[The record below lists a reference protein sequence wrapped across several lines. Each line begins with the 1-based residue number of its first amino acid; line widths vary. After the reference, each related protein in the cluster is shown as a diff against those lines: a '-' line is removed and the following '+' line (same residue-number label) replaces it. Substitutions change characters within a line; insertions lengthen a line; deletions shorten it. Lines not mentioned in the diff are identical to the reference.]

1 MGLVI
6 YCGLTT
12 SMIKKYLP
20 KSLLVRAIS
29 IVILPMI
36 VFQLIIV
43 TVFFDSLWERVISR
57 MSRSVAMEIALT
69 VNQIKNND
77 ISILRANRDYGS
89 FTEMNIKIISSQD
102 LSENYA
108 ANNIKF
114 LDFVTSGFKRE
125 LQGTLNSTHWVQ
137 SANDNINV
145 YVNIGEEMLRITFP
159 KKRVST
165 ARVHIFLG
173 WVIISSAILI
183 FISFLFLRN
192 QIKPITQLAMAA
204 EEFGKGNNVSNF
216 KVSGASDVRRAA
228 IEFLKMK
235 NRIIKQV
242 EQRSLMLAGVGHDL
256 KTPLTRMRLQAET
269 IEDDKSKKFL
279 IDEIKHMNLM
289 LEEYLNFSK
298 EENIK
303 DSIKINPIEAI
314 NRLKNDIHFNDKNID
329 IEIINDAEIE
339 LNANIFTRSIINLLN
354 NSFENAQKVKIIIE
368 TSPELTKVEI
378 HDDGEGIP
386 ETERAN
392 VFKPFYRIDKSR
404 NQNSANSGLGLST
417 TKHLLNSINGTIEL
431 GESKTLGGLKVRIE
445 IPN

>member
-43 TVFFDSLWERVISR
+43 TVFFDSLWERVIAR

-89 FTEMNIKIISSQD
+89 FTEMDIKIISSQD

-269 IEDDKSKKFL
+269 IEDDKSKEFL

-314 NRLKNDIHFNDKNID
+314 IKIKNDIHFNDKNID

-339 LNANIFTRSIINLLN
+339 LNANIFNRSITNLLN

>member
-1 MGLVI
+1 
-6 YCGLTT
+6 
-12 SMIKKYLP
+12 MIKKYLP

-43 TVFFDSLWERVISR
+43 TVFFDSLWERVIAR

-108 ANNIKF
+108 DNNIKF

-192 QIKPITQLAMAA
+192 QIKPITQLAIAA

-256 KTPLTRMRLQAET
+256 KTPLTRMRLQAEA
-269 IEDDKSKKFL
+269 IEDDKSKEFL

-314 NRLKNDIHFNDKNID
+314 IRIKNDIHFNDKNID

-339 LNANIFTRSIINLLN
+339 LNANIFNRSIINLLN

-404 NQNSANSGLGLST
+404 NQNSTNSGLGLST

-431 GESKTLGGLKVRIE
+431 GESKILGGLKVRIE

>member
-1 MGLVI
+1 
-6 YCGLTT
+6 
-12 SMIKKYLP
+12 MIKKYLP

-43 TVFFDSLWERVISR
+43 TVFFDSLWERVIAR

-89 FTEMNIKIISSQD
+89 FTEMNIKIISSED
-102 LSENYA
+102 LTENYA

-173 WVIISSAILI
+173 WVIMSSAILI

-192 QIKPITQLAMAA
+192 QIKPITQLALAA
-204 EEFGKGNNVSNF
+204 EEFGKGNNISNF

-269 IEDDKSKKFL
+269 IENDKSKEFL

-314 NRLKNDIHFNDKNID
+314 IKIKNDIHFNNKNID

-339 LNANIFTRSIINLLN
+339 LNANIFNRSIVNLLN
-354 NSFENAQKVKIIIE
+354 NSFENAQKVKILIE
-368 TSPELTKVEI
+368 TSAELTKVEI

-404 NQNSANSGLGLST
+404 NQNLANSGLGLST

>member
-43 TVFFDSLWERVISR
+43 TVFFDSLWERVIAR

-108 ANNIKF
+108 DNNIKF

-137 SANDNINV
+137 SANDDINV

-256 KTPLTRMRLQAET
+256 KTPLTRMRLQAEA
-269 IEDDKSKKFL
+269 IEDDKSKEFL

-314 NRLKNDIHFNDKNID
+314 IRIKNDIHFNDKNID

-339 LNANIFTRSIINLLN
+339 LNANIFNRSIINLLN

-392 VFKPFYRIDKSR
+392 VFKPFYRVDKSR

>member
-43 TVFFDSLWERVISR
+43 TVFFDSLWERVIAR

-108 ANNIKF
+108 DNNIKF

-137 SANDNINV
+137 SANDDINV

-192 QIKPITQLAMAA
+192 QIKPITQLALAA
-204 EEFGKGNNVSNF
+204 EEFGKGNNISNF

-269 IEDDKSKKFL
+269 IEDDKGKKFL

-314 NRLKNDIHFNDKNID
+314 IRIKNDIHFNDKNID

-339 LNANIFTRSIINLLN
+339 LNANIFNRSIINLLN

>member
-1 MGLVI
+1 
-6 YCGLTT
+6 
-12 SMIKKYLP
+12 MIKKYLP

-43 TVFFDSLWERVISR
+43 TVFFDSLWERVIAR

-102 LSENYA
+102 LSENYT

-256 KTPLTRMRLQAET
+256 KTPLTRMRLQAEA
-269 IEDDKSKKFL
+269 IEDDKSKEFL

-314 NRLKNDIHFNDKNID
+314 IRIKNDIHFNDKNID

-339 LNANIFTRSIINLLN
+339 LNANIFNRSIINLLN

-431 GESKTLGGLKVRIE
+431 GESKILGGLKVRIE

>member
-1 MGLVI
+1 
-6 YCGLTT
+6 
-12 SMIKKYLP
+12 MIKKYLP

-43 TVFFDSLWERVISR
+43 TVFFDSLWERVIAR

-102 LSENYA
+102 LSENYT

-269 IEDDKSKKFL
+269 IENDKSKEFL

-314 NRLKNDIHFNDKNID
+314 IRIKNDIHFNDKNID

-339 LNANIFTRSIINLLN
+339 LNANIFNRSIINLLN

-417 TKHLLNSINGTIEL
+417 TKHLLNSINGIIEL

>member
-1 MGLVI
+1 
-6 YCGLTT
+6 
-12 SMIKKYLP
+12 MIKKYLP

-43 TVFFDSLWERVISR
+43 TVFFDSLWERVIAR

-108 ANNIKF
+108 DNNIKF

-256 KTPLTRMRLQAET
+256 KTPLTRMRLQAEA
-269 IEDDKSKKFL
+269 IEDDKSKEFL

-314 NRLKNDIHFNDKNID
+314 IKIKNDIHFNDKNID

-339 LNANIFTRSIINLLN
+339 LNANIFNRSIINLLN

-404 NQNSANSGLGLST
+404 NQNSTNSGLGLST

>member
-43 TVFFDSLWERVISR
+43 TVFFDSLWERVIAR

-89 FTEMNIKIISSQD
+89 FTEMNIKIISSED
-102 LSENYA
+102 LTENYA

-137 SANDNINV
+137 SVNDNINV

-204 EEFGKGNNVSNF
+204 EEFGKGNNISNF

-269 IEDDKSKKFL
+269 IEDDKSKEFL

-314 NRLKNDIHFNDKNID
+314 IRIKNDIHFNDKNID

-339 LNANIFTRSIINLLN
+339 LNANIFNRSIINLLN

-404 NQNSANSGLGLST
+404 NQNSTNSGLGLST

-431 GESKTLGGLKVRIE
+431 GESKILGGLKVRIE

>member
-43 TVFFDSLWERVISR
+43 TVFFDSLWERVIAR

-108 ANNIKF
+108 DNNIKF

-137 SANDNINV
+137 SANDDINV

-269 IEDDKSKKFL
+269 IEDDKSKEFL

-314 NRLKNDIHFNDKNID
+314 IRIKNDIHFNDKNID

-339 LNANIFTRSIINLLN
+339 LNANIFNRSIINLLN

-404 NQNSANSGLGLST
+404 NQNSTNSGLGLST

-431 GESKTLGGLKVRIE
+431 GESKILGGLKVRIE

>member
-43 TVFFDSLWERVISR
+43 TVFFDSLWERVIAR

-102 LSENYA
+102 LSENYT

-192 QIKPITQLAMAA
+192 QIKPITQLAIAA

-314 NRLKNDIHFNDKNID
+314 IRIKNDIHFNDKNID

-339 LNANIFTRSIINLLN
+339 LNANIFNRSIINLLN

-392 VFKPFYRIDKSR
+392 VFKPFYRLDKSR

>member
-1 MGLVI
+1 
-6 YCGLTT
+6 
-12 SMIKKYLP
+12 MIKKYLP

-43 TVFFDSLWERVISR
+43 TVFFDSLWERVIAR

-102 LSENYA
+102 LSENYT

-125 LQGTLNSTHWVQ
+125 LQGALNSTHWVQ

-314 NRLKNDIHFNDKNID
+314 IRIKNDIHFNDKNID

-339 LNANIFTRSIINLLN
+339 LNANIFNRSIINLVN

>member
-1 MGLVI
+1 
-6 YCGLTT
+6 
-12 SMIKKYLP
+12 MIKKYLP

-43 TVFFDSLWERVISR
+43 TVFFDSLWERVIAR

-269 IEDDKSKKFL
+269 IEDDKSKEFL

-314 NRLKNDIHFNDKNID
+314 IRIKNDIHFNDKNID

-339 LNANIFTRSIINLLN
+339 LNANIFNRSIINLLN

>member
-43 TVFFDSLWERVISR
+43 TVFFDSLWERVIAR

-108 ANNIKF
+108 DNNIKF

-137 SANDNINV
+137 SANDDINV

-173 WVIISSAILI
+173 WVILSSAILI

-256 KTPLTRMRLQAET
+256 KTPLTRMRLQAEA
-269 IEDDKSKKFL
+269 IEDDKSKEFL

-314 NRLKNDIHFNDKNID
+314 IRIKNDIHFNDKNID

-339 LNANIFTRSIINLLN
+339 LNANIFNRSIVNLLN

-368 TSPELTKVEI
+368 TSQELTKVEI

-404 NQNSANSGLGLST
+404 NQNSTNSGLGLST

-431 GESKTLGGLKVRIE
+431 GKSKILGGLKVRIE

>member
-1 MGLVI
+1 
-6 YCGLTT
+6 
-12 SMIKKYLP
+12 MIKKYLP

-43 TVFFDSLWERVISR
+43 TVFFDSLWERVIAR

-102 LSENYA
+102 LSENYT

-298 EENIK
+298 EESIK

-314 NRLKNDIHFNDKNID
+314 IRIKNDIHFNDKNID

-339 LNANIFTRSIINLLN
+339 LNANIFNRSIINLLN

>member
-1 MGLVI
+1 
-6 YCGLTT
+6 
-12 SMIKKYLP
+12 MIKKYLP

-43 TVFFDSLWERVISR
+43 TVFFDSLWERVIAR

-108 ANNIKF
+108 DNNIKF

-137 SANDNINV
+137 SANDDINV

-269 IEDDKSKKFL
+269 IEDDKSKEFL

-314 NRLKNDIHFNDKNID
+314 IRIKNDIHFNDKNID

-339 LNANIFTRSIINLLN
+339 LNANIFNRSIINLLN

>member
-339 LNANIFTRSIINLLN
+339 LNANIFNRSIINLLN

>member
-1 MGLVI
+1 
-6 YCGLTT
+6 
-12 SMIKKYLP
+12 
-20 KSLLVRAIS
+20 
-29 IVILPMI
+29 MI

-43 TVFFDSLWERVISR
+43 TVFFDSLWERVIAR

-108 ANNIKF
+108 DNNIKF

-137 SANDNINV
+137 SANDDINV

-256 KTPLTRMRLQAET
+256 KTPLTRMRLQAEA
-269 IEDDKSKKFL
+269 IEDDKSKEFL

-314 NRLKNDIHFNDKNID
+314 IRIKNDIHFNDKNID

-339 LNANIFTRSIINLLN
+339 LNANIFNRSIINLLN

-404 NQNSANSGLGLST
+404 NQNSTNSGLGLST

-431 GESKTLGGLKVRIE
+431 GESKILGGLKVRIE

>member
-1 MGLVI
+1 
-6 YCGLTT
+6 
-12 SMIKKYLP
+12 MIKKYLP

-43 TVFFDSLWERVISR
+43 TVFFDSLWERVIAR

-89 FTEMNIKIISSQD
+89 FTQMNIKTISSED
-102 LSENYA
+102 LTENYA

-137 SANDNINV
+137 SANDDINV

-256 KTPLTRMRLQAET
+256 KTPLTRMRLQAEA
-269 IEDDKSKKFL
+269 IEDDKSKEFL

-314 NRLKNDIHFNDKNID
+314 IRIKNDIHFNDKNID

-339 LNANIFTRSIINLLN
+339 LNANIFNRSIINLLN

-404 NQNSANSGLGLST
+404 NQNSTNSGLGLST

-431 GESKTLGGLKVRIE
+431 GESKILGGLKVRIE

>member
-1 MGLVI
+1 
-6 YCGLTT
+6 
-12 SMIKKYLP
+12 MIKKYLP

-43 TVFFDSLWERVISR
+43 TVFFDSLWERVIAR

-204 EEFGKGNNVSNF
+204 EEFGKGNNISNF

-269 IEDDKSKKFL
+269 IEDDKSKEFL

-314 NRLKNDIHFNDKNID
+314 IRIKNDIHFNDKNID

-339 LNANIFTRSIINLLN
+339 LNANIFNRSIVNLLN

-404 NQNSANSGLGLST
+404 NQNLANSGLGLST

>member
-1 MGLVI
+1 
-6 YCGLTT
+6 
-12 SMIKKYLP
+12 
-20 KSLLVRAIS
+20 
-29 IVILPMI
+29 MI

-43 TVFFDSLWERVISR
+43 TVFFDSLWERVIAR

-269 IEDDKSKKFL
+269 IEDDKSKEFL

-298 EENIK
+298 EENNK

-314 NRLKNDIHFNDKNID
+314 IRINNDIHFNDKDID

-339 LNANIFTRSIINLLN
+339 LNANIFKRSIINLLN

-404 NQNSANSGLGLST
+404 NQNSTNSGLGLST

-431 GESKTLGGLKVRIE
+431 GESKILGGLKVRIE

>member
-1 MGLVI
+1 
-6 YCGLTT
+6 
-12 SMIKKYLP
+12 MIKKYLP

-43 TVFFDSLWERVISR
+43 TVFFDSLWERVIAR

-108 ANNIKF
+108 DNNIKF

-125 LQGTLNSTHWVQ
+125 LQSTLNSTHWVQ
-137 SANDNINV
+137 SANDDINV

-269 IEDDKSKKFL
+269 IEDDKSKEFL

-314 NRLKNDIHFNDKNID
+314 IRIKNDIHFNDKNID

-339 LNANIFTRSIINLLN
+339 LNANIFNRSIVNLLN

-404 NQNSANSGLGLST
+404 NQNSTNSGLGLST

-431 GESKTLGGLKVRIE
+431 GESKILGGLKVRIE

>member
-1 MGLVI
+1 
-6 YCGLTT
+6 
-12 SMIKKYLP
+12 MIKKYLP

-43 TVFFDSLWERVISR
+43 TVFFDSLWERVIAR

-89 FTEMNIKIISSQD
+89 FTEMNIKIISSED
-102 LSENYA
+102 LTENYA

-137 SANDNINV
+137 SVNDNINV

-192 QIKPITQLAMAA
+192 QIKPITQLALAA
-204 EEFGKGNNVSNF
+204 EEFGKGNNISNF

-269 IEDDKSKKFL
+269 IENDKSKEFL

-314 NRLKNDIHFNDKNID
+314 IRIKNDIHFNDKNID

-339 LNANIFTRSIINLLN
+339 LNANIFNRSIINLLN

-404 NQNSANSGLGLST
+404 NQNSTNSGLGLST

>member
-1 MGLVI
+1 
-6 YCGLTT
+6 
-12 SMIKKYLP
+12 MIKKYLP

-43 TVFFDSLWERVISR
+43 TVFFDSLWERVIAR

-108 ANNIKF
+108 DNNIKF

-256 KTPLTRMRLQAET
+256 KTPLTRMRLQAEA
-269 IEDDKSKKFL
+269 IEDDKSKEFL

-314 NRLKNDIHFNDKNID
+314 IRIKNDIHFNDKNID

-339 LNANIFTRSIINLLN
+339 LNANIFNRSIINLLN

-404 NQNSANSGLGLST
+404 NQNSTNSGLGLST

-431 GESKTLGGLKVRIE
+431 GESKILGGLKVRIE